1 MATTAQRRDFLGR
14 KLVTPAST
22 AKDTLGRPTTATTDW
37 LGRKLVA
44 PVRANSTAYV
54 RGDLVEFSTGELF
67 ICEAAGTSAASQ
79 PSSPGNGAA
88 VVDGGVT
95 WRRQQ

>member
-1 MATTAQRRDFLGR
+1 MATTAQRRDYLGR
-14 KLVTPAST
+14 KLVTPTSAS
-22 AKDTLGRPTTATTDW
+22 KDALGRSTTSSADW
-37 LGRKLVA
+37 LGRALVA

-54 RGDLVEFSTGELF
+54 RGDLVEFTTGELF
-67 ICEAAGTSAASQ
+67 LCESAGTSAASQ
-79 PSSPGNGAA
+79 PSVPSNGAA